1 MTTDPPP
8 SPSLS
13 PSPPPPH
20 SPTPSQIMT
29 PQTLTRTLKAREHL
43 QQQLLE
49 HRIVKWGWCL
59 FCIRILS
66 FTFGIALVVMHYKDI
81 RMNPW
86 NRVVFLDVLPGV
98 LAMISALI
106 GVVVDCCRK
115 SGFRFFCFQTILDL
129 LVLCTTMFGITRFIF
144 CEQMCDFEVA
154 LVVMTLELWVFA
166 LLLVAFDVVQ
176 TVEYHRYK
184 MQLRS
189 THRRGASALTE
200 VVNDILSSRSAGLT
214 GGAILGDMNE
224 GFRRVPRGQRI

>member
-1 MTTDPPP
+1 MSSD
-8 SPSLS
+8 SRSS
-13 PSPPPPH
+13 PPH
-20 SPTPSQIMT
+20 SPAPSQTMA

-66 FTFGIALVVMHYKDI
+66 FTFGSALIIMHHKSI

-86 NRVVFLDVLPGV
+86 NKEVFLDVLPGV
-98 LAMISALI
+98 LSMGAALI
-106 GVVVDCCRK
+106 GAVVDCCQR

-129 LVLCTTMFGITRFIF
+129 LDLCVIMLSITRFIF
-144 CEQMCDFEVA
+144 CEAVCDPEVA
-154 LVVMTLELWVFA
+154 LVVMTLELWVFS

-176 TVEYHRYK
+176 TVEYYRHK
-184 MQLRS
+184 GQLRS
-189 THRRGASALTE
+189 TPRRASSALTE
-200 VVNDILSSRSAGLT
+200 VVNDILSSRSGGLT

-224 GFRRVPRGQRI
+224 GFRRVPRG